1 MNQQSIN
8 FGKQRREDFGHY
20 LKDLRDKRGR
30 KQMEVEDSLHM
41 RHGRL
46 SLIESGD
53 RPVDEQLLEQLAKE
67 YGVPPEELVMKKYW
81 PQLPFPTGAIEPT
94 EFLVELQKELRLDE
108 VKEVRRYIAFLLLR
122 RATANRS

>member
-1 MNQQSIN
+1 MNQQSSN
-8 FGKQRREDFGHY
+8 FGQQRREKFGRY
-20 LKDLRDKRGR
+20 LKELRGKRGR

-41 RHGRL
+41 KHGRL

-67 YGVPPEELVMKKYW
+67 YSVPPEELVMKKYW
-81 PQLPFPTGAIEPT
+81 PQLPFPTSAIEPT
-94 EFLVELQKELRLDE
+94 DFLAELQKELSLKE
-108 VKEVRRYIAFLLLR
+108 VTEVRRYIAFLLLR